1 MKDNGFG
8 YKVDSTS
15 IKISRQAEKID
26 IEDRIK
32 WSLADAKLRELGIDF
47 GSTLYDSDDTKDLE
61 TDDMWI
67 ALDCIAND
75 REIPEDVEKR
85 LKEKAKNRPKKEEE
99 PVEVKLTL
107 KEIVNIIR
115 NARYR
120 KESI

>member
-8 YKVDSTS
+8 YKVDSTP

-32 WSLADAKLRELGIDF
+32 WSIADAKLRELGIDF
-47 GSTLYDSDDTKDLE
+47 GSTLYDSDDIKDLE
-61 TDDMWI
+61 DDDI
-67 ALDCIAND
+67 SIVLDCIAND
-75 REIPEDVEKR
+75 RKIPEDVEKR

-115 NARYR
+115 NV
-120 KESI
+120 